1 MVRCRC
7 RTPCRRC
14 SKYFRYRCC
23 SNTNHS
29 GSSNGSSIRRGC
41 SYHRGSCNLRIE
53 PASEKK
59 ESQGG
64 KSQRRHARGEQ
75 RAFRRTEAGWSPA
88 ALTVALRIGTL
99 VWHLVLFGLFLDRRR
114 WGFVLS
120 PRSDREGAKKGKERE
135 RGALP
140 LFRGNE
146 ISIWT
151 FPEFFRVFSPLKPSY
166 PRTETCRGHLTGSDT
181 DREDSERG
189 RPEPCPNRIRS
200 TGVDRSTV
208 DGRESSPLDREHTRW
223 VGRSVTSRVEVA
235 SRSGPVAYGLCLL
248 KGGRDQAAGLLHSL

>member
-1 MVRCRC
+1 MVARSAAAV
-7 RTPCRRC
+7 RTTGGRVILGLSRRARKRRVREERV
-14 SKYFRYRCC
+14 SAGMRVASRGL
-23 SNTNHS
+23 SE
-29 GSSNGSSIRRGC
+29 GRRRGG
-41 SYHRGSCNLRIE
+41 R
-53 PASEKK
+53 
-59 ESQGG
+59 
-64 KSQRRHARGEQ
+64 RRHSLLPCE
-75 RAFRRTEAGWSPA
+75 
-88 ALTVALRIGTL
+88 L
-99 VWHLVLFGLFLDRRR
+99 VPLYGILSCLVCSLIVVVGVLFCPPDLIAKAR
-114 WGFVLS
+114 
-120 PRSDREGAKKGKERE
+120 KKGKERE